1 MNDTLAMLER
11 CARHQGESGVS
22 PEPPGDDGVSLERH
36 TCVPYA
42 PTAHAPNLLLWT
54 GGRHALVLDLKD
66 ADADADAP
74 VVG

>member
-1 MNDTLAMLER
+1 V
-11 CARHQGESGVS
+11 RHQGASSVS
-22 PEPPGDDGVSLERH
+22 PDPSGDGVPLEAH

-66 ADADADAP
+66 PDAP
-74 VVG
+74 SVS